1 MYLTHVAFQAWRTEM
16 KDTEVPL
23 LLSETNEI
31 LKKEIEALKE
41 KISIKDEV
49 IKRMKSELLDVKH
62 ELSIIDGQDLH
73 W

>member
-1 MYLTHVAFQAWRTEM
+1 M